1 MKSKKNIAMHEFAWS
16 LPPMELSRENG
27 NEPLGNIHHSLSLR
41 KELSSILVVNEE
53 ILFVVG
59 VAQILLQRHLAPTRT
74 LGVLAHQ
81 TLEVNSNLP
90 LGFHGMLQWRV
101 RMALLA
107 PTQNFVGC
115 PR

>member
-1 MKSKKNIAMHEFAWS
+1 MK
-16 LPPMELSRENG
+16 LSREYE

-53 ILFVVG
+53 IPFVVG
-59 VAQILLQRHLAPTRT
+59 VAQVLLHRHMTPTRT
-74 LGVLAHQ
+74 LGVLAHY
-81 TLEVNSNLP
+81 TLEVNFNLP
-90 LGFHGMLQWRV
+90 LGVHGMLQWRA

-107 PTQNFVGC
+107 PTQNFMGC